1 MLIRRL
7 DKGVA
12 MKFEVTEINGQVIE
26 SYKEFIKQRLN
37 KATHLPFKKVLV
49 SGLEPQA
56 KNCHHNAQKYEDENS
71 DFEFVRGWLVLD
83 GGDSSSEVFLLAH
96 SVVKDKRDTKIY
108 EITPI
113 QSLDPR
119 PFLESYL
126 TEDEFVLLH
135 DYMAKKMHNITLV
148 IVK

>member
-1 MLIRRL
+1 
-7 DKGVA
+7 
-12 MKFEVTEINGQVIE
+12 MKFEITEINAQVIE
-26 SYKEFIKQRLN
+26 SYKNFLKPRLS
-37 KATHLPFKKVLV
+37 KATHLTFKKVLV
-49 SGLEPQA
+49 KGLEPQA
-56 KNCHHNAQKYEDENS
+56 NNCHDNAQKYEDENS
-71 DFEFVRGWLVLD
+71 DYECIRGWLVVD
-83 GGDSSSEVFLLAH
+83 GGDLSSEVLLLAH
-96 SVVKDKRDTKIY
+96 SVVKDKRNMKIY

-135 DYMAKKMHNITLV
+135 DYMAKKMHNITLA

>member
-1 MLIRRL
+1 
-7 DKGVA
+7 
-12 MKFEVTEINGQVIE
+12 MKFEITEINGQVIE
-26 SYKEFIKQRLN
+26 SYKNFLKQRLS

-49 SGLEPQA
+49 SGQEPQA
-56 KNCHHNAQKYEDENS
+56 NNCHDNAQKYEDENS
-71 DFEFVRGWLVLD
+71 DFECIRGWLVVD
-83 GGDSSSEVFLLAH
+83 GGDSSSEVLLLAH
-96 SVVKDKRDTKIY
+96 SVVKNKSDTKIY

-113 QSLDPR
+113 QSLDQR

-126 TEDEFVLLH
+126 TEEEFVLLH